1 MAVCIDI
8 NKHRGEIMK
17 RMTVRKYDYVLFEK
31 DGKLLSPMDMSSNDV
46 RQVLEWLAD
55 LEDALEVEV
64 VKVGKERL

>member
-1 MAVCIDI
+1 
-8 NKHRGEIMK
+8 MK

-31 DGKLLSPMDMSSNDV
+31 DGKLLSPMDMGSNDV